1 MNTGVFPSGQWGQ
14 TVNLLLSASV
24 VRIHPRPPRTPVSK
38 PGTGVSVLSAVQKER
53 KGGFEQHRPAEQSG
67 GEKSPCGAFLDARL
81 ATSTRAHQEIAPRN
95 VSFRVLFVCS
105 NPLCITPRKQ
115 QNPSGFRTGGLLR
128 LFWKKGRMDKET
140 KVLMQLVQ
148 TGNYSPRTA
157 AKPASRSAMMS
168 SMCSVPM
175 DRRMVFW

>member
-1 MNTGVFPSGQWGQ
+1 MKSPPKMPQR
-14 TVNLLLSASV
+14 AM
-24 VRIHPRPPRTPVSK
+24 VRIWVASLHQELQRCYDA
-38 PGTGVSVLSAVQKER
+38 GVSVLSGLYNALQGWMRTASTRRTVR
-53 KGGFEQHRPAEQSG
+53 R
-67 GEKSPCGAFLDARL
+67 EKSPCGAFLDARL